1 MIANSETSAKWLEA
15 TKQALE
21 DFGYETRPSPGA
33 FPLVATD
40 QKKIV
45 LVYIEGSN
53 PGRSIET
60 IDRTLGPFYHDKRF
74 GALSRDIH
82 ALILCPDVP
91 EVDRISAENDAR
103 ICVKIVVP
111 IGTDI
116 AQDVRRGLMVLKPFD
131 VRSEVR
137 DFRREETQAYL
148 EALREKLK
156 CLESHAATKIERAFE
171 EKWSAS
177 RIVGELIGEPK

>member
-1 MIANSETSAKWLEA
+1 MNANSETNTKWLEA
-15 TKQALE
+15 TKEALE
-21 DFGYETRPSPGA
+21 GFGYETRPSKGA

-40 QKKIV
+40 QKRIV
-45 LVYIEGSN
+45 LVYMEGSN
-53 PGRSIET
+53 LGKSVET

-82 ALILCPDVP
+82 VLILCPEVP

-116 AQDVRRGLMVLKPFD
+116 TQDVRRGLMVLKPFD

-137 DFRREETQAYL
+137 DFRGEETQAYL

-156 CLESHAATKIERAFE
+156 SLESHAATKMERAFE
-171 EKWSAS
+171 EKWTSS
-177 RIVGELIGEPK
+177 RIVGELLGEPK